1 MNVEMDCQIEGD
13 IDFDGMISRLR
24 AVDGT
29 KVSAGLFGG
38 KAAEKAMYNEY
49 GTSRGIP
56 ARPFLRNTLYEHD
69 ARWGVFIAPKI
80 AALLNG
86 GSADGIVSSLGSI
99 MANDI
104 KGTIGAGSFAANA
117 PSTIAAKGHS
127 KPLVDTGDMYGSI
140 TWKEGE

>member
-1 MNVEMDCQIEGD
+1 MDCQIEGD

-38 KAAEKAMYNEY
+38 EAAEKAMYNEY

-80 AALLNG
+80 AALLDG
-86 GSADGIVSSLGSI
+86 GSSGEIVSELGNL

-104 KGTIGAGSFAANA
+104 KGTIAAGGFAALSPA
-117 PSTIAAKGHS
+117 TIAKKGSS
-127 KPLVDTGDMYGSI
+127 KPLVDTGDMFGSI
-140 TWKEGE
+140 TWKEGG

>member
-1 MNVEMDCQIEGD
+1 MDCQIEGD

-56 ARPFLRNTLYEHD
+56 ARPFLRNTLYEHQQ
-69 ARWGVFIAPKI
+69 RWSVFIAPKVE
-80 AALLNG
+80 ALMNG
-86 GSADGIVSSLGSI
+86 GSLNGVMEEL
-99 MANDI
+99 
-104 KGTIGAGSFAANA
+104 GTIMQKDIQG
-117 PSTIAAKGHS
+117 TIAAGGFAALAAATIAQKGSS
-127 KPLVDTGDMYGSI
+127 KPLIDTGDMYGSI
-140 TWKEGE
+140 TWREGE